1 MDFIFHV
8 DLSTAYIVLRRDF
21 LTSQDANG
29 SLSSPVGAGFYYS
42 AEAANEAARA
52 YCSKEASKNRSFM
65 SERAVH
71 FEKNGLYIGGC
82 VMRAEDRHRFEVK
95 VRKLR
100 ARGSWGG
107 GGSEVGF
114 GDRRNGG
121 LKAVEEEGERD
132 RERERESERSET
144 PMSSFTSE
152 PVPDKTMPTKADRK
166 HLDATVSAF
175 HSQYASV
182 WGDERWQKS
191 LYPALAKPTRYAA
204 LVNQYVPSSEVDKV
218 LSTGSEGELR
228 RIQFPEFPLGE
239 EVEMTIRPSIVAL
252 ENISPDAPQ
261 ATGESESREADASE
275 KPNKQQDTF
284 LFPPPKAIHTQ
295 PSSGKELQSHWNLDA
310 ASALCAHM
318 LNVQPNDRVLDL
330 CAAPGGKSV
339 ALAQLIFPHLHAG
352 STAPAPSNMG
362 CLHSNEVD
370 HARNKRLTANLRAYL
385 PESLFESNAV
395 RVLRLDGSD
404 ARAVTQL
411 PCRPGGYDRVLLDA
425 PCSSERHIIHA
436 HVRAAAGG
444 RVADE
449 MARWRRGGSKTL
461 AKLQTELLM
470 TALKAVKVG
479 GRVVYSTC
487 SIETGENDGVIE
499 KMLAAVEKDKKKFG
513 LSWGVTFEL
522 GSKLKKKAG
531 PMDEALENFTEETK
545 YGRIAVPDH
554 KDGKQWGPLF
564 FCVITKTSGK
574 S

>member
-1 MDFIFHV
+1 
-8 DLSTAYIVLRRDF
+8 
-21 LTSQDANG
+21 
-29 SLSSPVGAGFYYS
+29 
-42 AEAANEAARA
+42 
-52 YCSKEASKNRSFM
+52 
-65 SERAVH
+65 
-71 FEKNGLYIGGC
+71 
-82 VMRAEDRHRFEVK
+82 
-95 VRKLR
+95 
-100 ARGSWGG
+100 
-107 GGSEVGF
+107 
-114 GDRRNGG
+114 
-121 LKAVEEEGERD
+121 
-132 RERERESERSET
+132 
-144 PMSSFTSE
+144 
-152 PVPDKTMPTKADRK
+152 MPTKADRK

-182 WGDERWQKS
+182 WGDERWHNS

-204 LVNQYVPSSEVDKV
+204 LVNQYVPSSEVDRV
-218 LSTGSEGELR
+218 LSAGPGGELR
-228 RIQFPEFPLGE
+228 QIQFPRLPSGQG
-239 EVEMTIRPSIVAL
+239 VDITARPSVVAL
-252 ENISPDAPQ
+252 EHTSPAPPESAEPEPRESDA
-261 ATGESESREADASE
+261 GDKSG
-275 KPNKQQDTF
+275 KQHETF
-284 LFPPPKAIHTQ
+284 LFPPPKAVPT
-295 PSSGKELQSHWNLDA
+295 PSSPGKDLQSHWNLDA

-318 LNVQPNDRVLDL
+318 LDVQPNDRVLDL

-339 ALAQLIFPHLHAG
+339 ILAQLIFPHLHAG
-352 STAPAPSNMG
+352 SAGPAPPKPG

-370 HARNKRLTANLRAYL
+370 HARNKRLAANLRAYL
-385 PESLFESNAV
+385 PEPLFEANAV

-411 PCRPGGYDRVLLDA
+411 PCGPGGYDRVLLDA

-461 AKLQTELLM
+461 AKLQADLLM

-487 SIETGENDGVIE
+487 SIETGENDGVVE

-522 GSKLKKKAG
+522 GSKLKKRAG
-531 PMDEALENFTEETK
+531 DLDEALDRFTEETK

-554 KDGKQWGPLF
+554 KDGNQWGPLY
-564 FCVITKTSGK
+564 FCVITKVSGK

>member
-1 MDFIFHV
+1 
-8 DLSTAYIVLRRDF
+8 
-21 LTSQDANG
+21 
-29 SLSSPVGAGFYYS
+29 
-42 AEAANEAARA
+42 
-52 YCSKEASKNRSFM
+52 
-65 SERAVH
+65 
-71 FEKNGLYIGGC
+71 
-82 VMRAEDRHRFEVK
+82 
-95 VRKLR
+95 
-100 ARGSWGG
+100 
-107 GGSEVGF
+107 
-114 GDRRNGG
+114 
-121 LKAVEEEGERD
+121 
-132 RERERESERSET
+132 
-144 PMSSFTSE
+144 
-152 PVPDKTMPTKADRK
+152 MPTKADRK

-182 WGDERWQKS
+182 WGEERWHNS

-204 LVNQYVPSSEVDKV
+204 LVNQYVPSTEVDQILAAV
-218 LSTGSEGELR
+218 SEGELC
-228 RIQFPEFPLGE
+228 RIQFPDLPAAEG
-239 EVEMTIRPSIVAL
+239 VDISTRPSIVAL
-252 ENISPDAPQ
+252 EHMSPAP
-261 ATGESESREADASE
+261 SESTEDPEAREADTVE
-275 KPNKQQDTF
+275 KPSKQNDTF
-284 LFPPPKAIHTQ
+284 LFPPPKAVPT
-295 PSSGKELQSHWNLDA
+295 PSNSGKDLQSHWNLDA

-352 STAPAPSNMG
+352 TGAPAPPPKPG

-370 HARNKRLTANLRAYL
+370 HARNKRLASNLRAYL
-385 PESLFESNAV
+385 PESLFEANAV

-404 ARAVTQL
+404 PRAVTQL
-411 PCRPGGYDRVLLDA
+411 PCGPGGYDRVLLDA

-487 SIETGENDGVIE
+487 SIETGENDGVVE
-499 KMLAAVEKDKKKFG
+499 KMLAAVEKDRKKFG
-513 LSWGVTFEL
+513 VSWGVTFEL
-522 GSKLKKKAG
+522 GSKLKKQAG
-531 PMDEALENFTEETK
+531 PMEQALDSFTEETK

-554 KDGKQWGPLF
+554 KDGKQWGPLY
-564 FCVITKTSGK
+564 FCVITKVSGK

>member
-1 MDFIFHV
+1 MDFIFRV
-8 DLSTAYIVLRRDF
+8 DLSTAYVVLRRDF
-21 LTSQDANG
+21 VTSQDSHG

-42 AEAANEAARA
+42 AELANEAARA
-52 YCSKEASKNRSFM
+52 HCSKEAAKNRSFM

-71 FEKNGLYIGGC
+71 FEKNGLYMGGC
-82 VMRAEDRHRFEVK
+82 VMRAEDRHSLGR
-95 VRKLR
+95 
-100 ARGSWGG
+100 
-107 GGSEVGF
+107 
-114 GDRRNGG
+114 
-121 LKAVEEEGERD
+121 
-132 RERERESERSET
+132 
-144 PMSSFTSE
+144 FTSRA
-152 PVPDKTMPTKADRK
+152 VPDRTMPTKADRK

-182 WGDERWQKS
+182 WGEERWHNS
-191 LYPALAKPTRYAA
+191 LYPALVKPTRYAA
-204 LVNQYVPSSEVDKV
+204 LVNQYVPSTEVDKI
-218 LSTGSEGELR
+218 LSTGSEEELR
-228 RIQFPEFPLGE
+228 PIQFPDLPSGE
-239 EVEMTIRPSIVAL
+239 GVNVTTRPSIVAL
-252 ENISPDAPQ
+252 EHISTAPKEP
-261 ATGESESREADASE
+261 TEESEVNEADTRQ
-275 KPNKQQDTF
+275 KPSKQNDTF
-284 LFPPPKAIHTQ
+284 LFPPPKAVPT
-295 PSSGKELQSHWNLDA
+295 PSNSGKDLQSHWNLDA

-318 LNVQPNDRVLDL
+318 LDVQPNDRVLDL

-339 ALAQLIFPHLHAG
+339 ALAQLVFPHLHSG
-352 STAPAPSNMG
+352 SAAAAMPPKPG

-370 HARNKRLTANLRAYL
+370 HARNKRLAANLRAYL
-385 PESLFESNAV
+385 PESLFDAKEV

-404 ARAVTQL
+404 PRAVTQL
-411 PCRPGGYDRVLLDA
+411 PCGPGGYDRVLLDA

-487 SIETGENDGVIE
+487 SIEAGENDGVVE
-499 KMLAAVEKDKKKFG
+499 KMLAAVEKDKKKFD

-522 GSKLKKKAG
+522 GSKLKKRAG
-531 PMDEALENFTEETK
+531 PAEEALESFTEETK

-554 KDGKQWGPLF
+554 KDGKQWGPLY
-564 FCVITKTSGK
+564 FCVITKVSGK

>member
-1 MDFIFHV
+1 
-8 DLSTAYIVLRRDF
+8 
-21 LTSQDANG
+21 
-29 SLSSPVGAGFYYS
+29 
-42 AEAANEAARA
+42 
-52 YCSKEASKNRSFM
+52 
-65 SERAVH
+65 
-71 FEKNGLYIGGC
+71 
-82 VMRAEDRHRFEVK
+82 
-95 VRKLR
+95 
-100 ARGSWGG
+100 
-107 GGSEVGF
+107 
-114 GDRRNGG
+114 
-121 LKAVEEEGERD
+121 
-132 RERERESERSET
+132 
-144 PMSSFTSE
+144 
-152 PVPDKTMPTKADRK
+152 MPTKADRK

-182 WGDERWQKS
+182 WGDERWHNS

-204 LVNQYVPSSEVDKV
+204 LVNQYVPSSEVDKI
-218 LSTGSEGELR
+218 LSAGSENELR
-228 RIQFPEFPLGE
+228 RIQFPDLESVEGVDNTRPRIVVLEHIPPAISEPAGE
-239 EVEMTIRPSIVAL
+239 PEV
-252 ENISPDAPQ
+252 
-261 ATGESESREADASE
+261 READAGE
-275 KPNKQQDTF
+275 KAGKQHDNV
-284 LFPPPKAIHTQ
+284 LFPPPKAVPT
-295 PSSGKELQSHWNLDA
+295 PSNSGKDLQSHWNLDA

-318 LNVQPNDRVLDL
+318 LDVQPNDRVLDL

-352 STAPAPSNMG
+352 SAAPPPPKTG

-370 HARNKRLTANLRAYL
+370 HARNKRLAANLRAYL

-411 PCRPGGYDRVLLDA
+411 PCGPGGYDRVLLDA

-436 HVRAAAGG
+436 YTRATAGG

-487 SIETGENDGVIE
+487 SIETVENDGVIE
-499 KMLAAVEKDKKKFG
+499 KMLAAVQKDRKKFG
-513 LSWGVTFEL
+513 VSWGVTFEL
-522 GSKLKKKAG
+522 GSKLKKRESHV
-531 PMDEALENFTEETK
+531 DEALESFTEETK

-554 KDGKQWGPLF
+554 KDGNQWGPLF
-564 FCVITKTSGK
+564 FCIITKVSGK